1 MGENIQKTGVVF
13 FIKPKAVI
21 NQIQIACNHPQGLG
35 VNIIA
40 GIKRYA
46 KNINN
51 GILVIGKTGIRI
63 KCDTA
68 GFYDKRTR

>member
-35 VNIIA
+35 VNIVA

-51 GILVIGKTGIRI
+51 GILVIGKMGIRI
-63 KCDTA
+63 KRDTA
-68 GFYDKRTR
+68 GFYDKRAR